1 MNIEKKFFNGRL
13 NSDINERLFATEKF
27 FGDYIDAYNVLV
39 FSAIDSG
46 IGLVKGFKGTTEIAY
61 NYGYTS
67 SARKVIGREVDFQNK
82 MVYFIIAHASTPN
95 ANDGIYRLNV
105 LTKEVELVIKGA
117 FLKLNNAMRITGI
130 DVVDGKYLLYT
141 DGVNTPRNID
151 IQRAIDGELTT
162 EMQIAAIKPAP
173 TRAPHS
179 LTNVTD
185 PTFNDNNIRGN
196 FFQFKYRWVYK
207 DNTKSTFSPISK
219 ISQMGNLFMPEVEQV
234 EDYQTSNAIQ
244 FKYNIPNEDVV
255 AVEIA
260 SRSGNTGD
268 FGLVDTIQTA
278 PEKVFRSDVVYFRNY
293 SIGGG
298 VGVYISID
306 GGSLIGTIS
315 YAFTVEEVI
324 EEIYNYFIAAGVGG
338 DITISYDTSLRY
350 ISFVSKVAGVDFEIT
365 TSSSDLAQVVNIV
378 NLPVVGDNVYLFKNN
393 NLLLPLDI
401 RESNLEYD
409 RVPIKALAQKVV
421 NGSNVVYGG
430 ITEGFDTGLIDVS
443 GRAFVELLDSNE
455 ITAVASASESATFSI
470 DSPTSGITIASD
482 FNLNFNDGTS
492 TTITVPAGSY
502 TRLSLIQTIYDLFLV
517 ANNDLKIYLN
527 INPTTISYS
536 VKILSIQNN
545 TVSSSSGN
553 AVVVATSPISGTDI
567 EYTAPVGALAENTYL
582 SVKITKGSAYYF
594 YSYTTIA
601 GDTLSSALINLCS
614 IISTNDNDIVAYVHD
629 TDSDRIKIYA
639 TNTSLSAI
647 SSLIISPLASKIS
660 LKDGDSYS
668 VGVVYSDEYGRLST
682 VVTNEACKIDTST
695 NSIDSLQYIK
705 PIMTISSR
713 PPAWAKYWHMVIT
726 KRRKTGFFLRFEITT
741 IGADGDKMR
750 FYINGSRSNLPFYN
764 ETFGA
769 KLSYEFAEGDRV
781 KFIRYKNG
789 TVLDPIEDLP
799 ILSVAEDGALE
810 TSFLKNTELDYSA
823 LEGCIVEVYRP
834 NSFTEV
840 SEENSLF
847 YETGLSGYVE
857 NFGLSTRYHE
867 VYAEDL
873 ISGEAQPQTSNLS
886 SPLICRPNTGDVWVK
901 PTRLINFTKDGS
913 GVPNSWSVGDVTYYP
928 SMYQSDR
935 YPVETAD
942 RGRANAYD
950 RDAKQVF
957 RKATMYFSE
966 SYFVDSSVNNINRI
980 YANSFKDYDQTY
992 GAIKLLHLD
1001 GFLLYSFQENRV
1013 GAIPVNKQ
1021 MVFNQDGSSSLIL
1034 SSELLN
1040 QCKYFDY
1047 MGGINDNPESFCYNQ
1062 FNKYFVDI
1070 LNNAVCKIGGNG
1082 IIRIS
1087 DISMT
1092 SHFTSVFNN
1101 YKQADLT
1108 LTSGQT
1114 PRFYGAW
1121 DEDNKLVIFAPET
1134 LVQSNGEDDPILY
1147 QADTIAY
1154 SENQGGWSTK
1164 MDFKPSAII
1173 GCLGE
1178 LISWSPANGKIW
1190 EHNSNETRNLF
1201 YGSQKTRS
1209 VTFAMASAPSMNKS
1223 YLTFTQEAEM
1233 VDGER
1238 YSGIYSGSDPSVWNV
1253 PEIST
1258 SFTQE
1263 SNLLSTDFS
1272 KKEGMYYAKFWRDTT
1287 TPVANPLINGDQLKG
1302 SWIKCKITNDSTDD
1316 VGLYSIGIG
1325 SVPSKRSGY

>member
-46 IGLVKGFKGTTEIAY
+46 IGLVKGFKGTTEISY

-67 SARKVIGREVDFQNK
+67 TARKVIGREVDLQNK

-117 FLKLNNAMRITGI
+117 FLKLNNTMRITGI
-130 DVVDGKYLLYT
+130 DIVDGKYLLYT
-141 DGVNTPRNID
+141 DGVNTPRNIE
-151 IQRAIDGELTT
+151 IARAIAGELTT
-162 EMQIAAIKPAP
+162 EMQISAIKPAP

-234 EDYQTSNAIQ
+234 EAYQTSNAIQ

-268 FGLVDTIQTA
+268 FGLVDTIETD
-278 PEKVFRSDVVYFRNY
+278 PEKVFKKDVIYFRGVD
-293 SIGGG
+293 IGNGITIT
-298 VGVYISID
+298 ISID
-306 GGSLIGTIS
+306 GGFGIGSTFYSSTIS
-315 YAFTVEEVI
+315 GLITNF
-324 EEIYNYFIAAGVGG
+324 YNYFIAQGVGD
-338 DITISYDTSLRY
+338 DITMDYDTSAGYL
-350 ISFVSKVAGVDFEIT
+350 SFTSKIAGLDFSLA
-365 TSSSDLAQVVNIV
+365 TSNEDLAEVVNIV
-378 NLPVVGDNVYLFKNN
+378 NLPEIGDNLYLFKNN
-393 NLLLPLDI
+393 NILLPLDA

-409 RVPIKALAQKVV
+409 RVPLKAVAQKVV

-430 ITEGFDTGLIDVS
+430 VTEGFDLGDID
-443 GRAFVELLDSNE
+443 
-455 ITAVASASESATFSI
+455 ASAFPLLETSSGISI
-470 DSPTSGITIASD
+470 DDYGAPSAHAYITPNFSGSTTVVSAFEI
-482 FNLNFNDGTS
+482 NFNDGTS
-492 TTITVPAGSY
+492 TTVLIGANTYNPQ
-502 TRLSLIQTIYDLFLV
+502 SLCSTIFNAFKA
-517 ANNDLKIYLN
+517 ANPNIKIYLMSATE
-527 INPTTISYS
+527 II
-536 VKILSIQNN
+536 ILSRQNN
-545 TVSSSSGN
+545 TVSISDAGTVLNLTTRDYGVDLGYFGVSGEI
-553 AVVVATSPISGTDI
+553 PINS
-567 EYTAPVGALAENTYL
+567 YF
-582 SVKITKGSAYYF
+582 SVKVVKGTTNYYF
-594 YSYTTIA
+594 AYTSVND
-601 GDTLSSALINLCS
+601 DTLISCVAKLCDNINKNLA
-614 IISTNDNDIVAYVHD
+614 NLVAYPLP
-629 TDSDRIKIYA
+629 
-639 TNTSLSAI
+639 TSLSEFKIYSTDGENIEAI
-647 SSLIISPLASKIS
+647 PLLTQSPLASKIS

-668 VGVVYSDEYGRLST
+668 VGIHYSDEYGRLST
-682 VVTNEACKIDTST
+682 VVTNEACKINTPISSA
-695 NSIDSLQYIK
+695 NSLQYIK

-713 PPAWAKYWHMVIT
+713 PPIWAKYWHMVIT
-726 KRRKTGFFLRFEITT
+726 KRRKTGFFLQFGIST

-764 ETFGA
+764 EKYGA
-769 KLSYEFAEGDRV
+769 KLSYEFAVGDRV
-781 KFIRYKNG
+781 KFLRYKSGVVFN
-789 TVLDPIEDLP
+789 VIEDLP
-799 ILSVAEDGALE
+799 ILGIAEDGALE
-810 TSFLKNTELDYSA
+810 TPLLTATTLNYAA
-823 LEGCIVEVYRP
+823 LEGCVVEVYRP
-834 NSFTEV
+834 NTYSEV

-847 YETGLSGYVE
+847 YETGLGGYVG
-857 NFGLSTRYHE
+857 NFGLSNRYHE
-867 VYAEDL
+867 VYSEDL

-886 SPLICRPNTGDVWVK
+886 SPLVCRPNTGDVWSK
-901 PTRLINFTKDGS
+901 PSRLINFTKNPEGFPD
-913 GVPNSWSVGDVTYYP
+913 SWSVGDITYYQ

-935 YPVETAD
+935 YPIETTD

-1001 GFLLYSFQENRV
+1001 GFLLYNFQENRV

-1070 LNNAVCKIGGNG
+1070 INNAVCKIGGNG

-1087 DISMT
+1087 DMSMV
-1092 SHFTSVFNN
+1092 SHFTEVFNH

-1108 LTSGQT
+1108 LTNGQT

-1121 DEDNKLVIFAPET
+1121 DEDNKLVVFAPET
-1134 LVQSNGEDDPILY
+1134 LSQSNGELDPILY

-1164 MDFKPSAII
+1164 IDFKPSAII

-1178 LISWSPANGKIW
+1178 LISWSPSNAKIW

-1201 YGSQKTRS
+1201 YGVQKTRS
-1209 VTFAMASAPSMNKS
+1209 ITFALAGTPSMNKS

-1233 VDGER
+1233 LDGER
-1238 YSGIYSGSDPSVWNV
+1238 YTGIYSGTDPSVWDV
-1253 PEIST
+1253 PEVVT
-1258 SFTQE
+1258 SFTQQ
-1263 SNLLSTDFS
+1263 SNLLASDFS

-1287 TPVANPLINGDQLKG
+1287 TPVTNPLINGDQLKG
-1302 SWIKCKITNDSTDD
+1302 SWIKCKMTNSSTDD
-1316 VGLYSIGIG
+1316 VGLYSVGVGVI
-1325 SVPSKRSGY
+1325 PSKRSGY